1 MEIWKPIYGFE
12 SLYEISNFGNVRRIA
27 RGKILLADQINK
39 AKDMFENGEY
49 LSTVASFLSVS
60 VTTAFNIKHGRTWS
74 GDANYRAVKTHV
86 GSDHYIRFS
95 ACKNGKYR
103 KVAIHR
109 AIWEAFI
116 APIPQ
121 GLEINHKNLDRAD
134 NRIENL
140 ELVTHQENI
149 IHAQEIYAKQ
159 RTHIPKGKR
168 RGPRSKYAINVQH
181 Q

>member
-1 MEIWKPIYGFE
+1 MELWKPIYQFE
-12 SLYEISNFGNVRRIA
+12 TLYDISNFGNVRRIS
-27 RGKILLADQINK
+27 RGKILSAQQIDAAKAMFANGSYLAV
-39 AKDMFENGEY
+39 
-49 LSTVASFLSVS
+49 VADFLGVS
-60 VTTAFNIKHGRTWS
+60 VTTAFNIKHGLTWA
-74 GDANYRAVKTHV
+74 GDAQHRPVKTHV

-103 KVAIHR
+103 KIAVHR
-109 AIWEAFI
+109 AIWEAFV

-121 GLEINHKNLDRAD
+121 GMEINHKDLDRAN

-149 IHAQEIYAKQ
+149 IHAQAIYAKQ
-159 RTHIPKGKR
+159 RAHIPKGMR
-168 RGPRSKYAINVQH
+168 RGPRSKYAAHKQH